1 MSDVVYWLSSAGF
14 AALAYVWAERLGR
27 RAIAWA
33 VACFFFN
40 WIGFAILAVA
50 VLIASRRKPAATAVS
65 AGSALGPDWLPVET
79 VASTPRPGGPRA
91 YRSAAT
97 RPPITV
103 EFQYDEDD
111 QDDDDED
118 EDDEDEF
125 LFEVVGES
133 HHRAALIALLK
144 KWGDAKAGKNVFQR
158 AFAPAALVRE
168 PNNKFDKNAVAVH
181 VDGQLVG
188 YVPRDAAAELAAVLG
203 RNGRHEC
210 RAMLQGR
217 LDGLIGVT
225 LDADIDELLS

>member
-1 MSDVVYWLSSAGF
+1 MSDVLYWLSSAAF
-14 AALAYVWAERLGR
+14 AALAYVWTKELGR

-33 VACFFFN
+33 VVCFLFN
-40 WIGFAILAVA
+40 WLGLTILAVT
-50 VLIASRRKPAATAVS
+50 VFLASRRKPEASAVS
-65 AGSALGPDWLPVET
+65 SEAAFALDWIPPNELRPSE
-79 VASTPRPGGPRA
+79 PRVYQGAP
-91 YRSAAT
+91 S
-97 RPPITV
+97 RPTITV
-103 EFQYDEDD
+103 EDDEE
-111 QDDDDED
+111 ED

-133 HHRAALIALLK
+133 HHRAALIALLM
-144 KWGDAKAGKNVFQR
+144 KWGDATAGKTAFQR

-188 YVPRDAAAELAAVLG
+188 YVPRDAAAELAEVLG

-217 LDGLIGVT
+217 LGGLIGVT
-225 LDADIDELLS
+225 LDADIHELLS